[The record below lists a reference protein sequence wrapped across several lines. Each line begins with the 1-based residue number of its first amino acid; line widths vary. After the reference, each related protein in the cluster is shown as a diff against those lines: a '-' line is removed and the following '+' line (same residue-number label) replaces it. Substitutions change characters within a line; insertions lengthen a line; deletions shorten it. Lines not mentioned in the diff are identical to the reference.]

1 MRISDWSSDVCS
13 SDLTGEPAAG
23 ALWWA
28 GAARRERSWFG
39 GVLRSPNPGTP
50 PKGVVPDE
58 RAARNS
64 GACPVPRRIRSEER
78 SVGKECVST
87 CRSLGWPAHYK
98 KNNEEP
104 LTHET
109 TQNTPQ

>member
-64 GACPVPRRIRSEER
+64 GACPVPRRIRIVASEGEIVQVQIQPIDAEQYQR
-78 SVGKECVST
+78 TRTAQVANRIG
-87 CRSLGWPAHYK
+87 
-98 KNNEEP
+98 
-104 LTHET
+104 
-109 TQNTPQ
+109 